1 MTAAVLPWI
10 ADAFV
15 ILGVVTMSVAV
26 YGLLSISDLY
36 GRLHST
42 GKAIPLG
49 VIPLLIAITVSGDPD
64 IIGRVI
70 VIGVL
75 LVITTPVSAHALAY
89 AIYHETREEET
100 DTFDTPGTEPA
111 SHNHQT
117 VPEP

>member
-26 YGLLSISDLY
+26 YGLLTISNLY

-49 VIPLLIAITVSGDPD
+49 VIPLLIAITVSGDPN

-70 VIGVL
+70 LIGIL
-75 LVITTPVSAHALAY
+75 LVITTPVSTHALAY
-89 AIYHETREEET
+89 AIYQETTNEKS
-100 DTFDTPGTEPA
+100 DTEPA
-111 SHNHQT
+111 LHEERV
-117 VPEP
+117 VPDA